1 MLMEKYLAA
10 AELISK
16 KAIVTGT
23 EKPLVKPYKGK
34 DLISQSKTAA
44 TPNEDGTMTYGTN
57 GLAER
62 MLDFPVTGEYILRI
76 RAGGDQA
83 GPDPVKMGILI
94 DGKQIQLV
102 EVKAQPKK
110 PEVYELHGSFV
121 RGQHRFG
128 VAFLNDY
135 YDQTNADPKLRGDR
149 NLYVEAFELQ
159 CPPGTAS
166 LPVSHKRII
175 TKMPEPG
182 QEKAVARELIRPFLE
197 RAYRRPVTD
206 AEVERI
212 GSFVDLALKNKGSF
226 LEGMQVAV
234 QAVLCSPQFLFRWEL
249 DPGRAQPGEVRDL
262 NDFEVASRL
271 SYFLWSSMPDEP
283 LFALAKKGELLKG
296 DNLRQQ
302 VTRMLADW
310 KARALV
316 NGFGD
321 QWLQIRNIFEIA
333 PDPKLFPRWSD
344 DLRGMM
350 KEETERFVEAIIK
363 EDHSV
368 LDLIDANFTFLNEKL
383 AGFYGIPGVKGAA
396 FQRVE
401 LPANSPRGG
410 VITQGAVLMATS
422 TPTRTSP
429 VIRGKWILE
438 QILGSPPPAPPADVP
453 PLNEQS
459 TVNQSASL
467 RERFTAHSKRPECA
481 TCHTRMDPLG
491 FALENFDATGG
502 WREKDG
508 KFNIDAR
515 GTLPDGRDFDG
526 APGLKKILKSGDKFV
541 ATLSEKLLT
550 YALGRGLDLN
560 DKPAVKSVVEVTK
573 KGDNKFSALVT
584 AIVTSDPFLKRKVA
598 DALTAN

>member
-1 MLMEKYLAA
+1 
-10 AELISK
+10 
-16 KAIVTGT
+16 
-23 EKPLVKPYKGK
+23 
-34 DLISQSKTAA
+34 
-44 TPNEDGTMTYGTN
+44 
-57 GLAER
+57 
-62 MLDFPVTGEYILRI
+62 
-76 RAGGDQA
+76 
-83 GPDPVKMGILI
+83 
-94 DGKQIQLV
+94 
-102 EVKAQPKK
+102 
-110 PEVYELHGSFV
+110 
-121 RGQHRFG
+121 
-128 VAFLNDY
+128 
-135 YDQTNADPKLRGDR
+135 
-149 NLYVEAFELQ
+149 
-159 CPPGTAS
+159 
-166 LPVSHKRII
+166 
-175 TKMPEPG
+175 MPAPG

-206 AEVERI
+206 TEVERI
-212 GSFVDLALKNKGSF
+212 GAFVDLALKNKGSF

-271 SYFLWSSMPDEP
+271 SYFLWSSLPDEQ
-283 LFALAKKGELLKG
+283 LFTLAKKGELLKG
-296 DNLRQQ
+296 DNLKQQ

-310 KARALV
+310 KSRALV

-368 LDLIDANFTFLNEKL
+368 LDLIDGNFTFLNEKL
-383 AGFYGIPGVKGAA
+383 AAFYGIPGVKGAV

-438 QILGSPPPAPPADVP
+438 QILGSPPPAPPPDVP

-459 TVNQSASL
+459 SVNQSASL

-481 TCHTRMDPLG
+481 ACHTRMDPLG
-491 FALENFDATGG
+491 YALENFDATGG

-526 APGLKKILKSGDKFV
+526 APGLKKILKSGDKFL
-541 ATLSEKLLT
+541 ATLTEKLMT
-550 YALGRGLDLN
+550 YALGRGTDLN
-560 DKPAVKSVVEVTK
+560 DKPALKAVVDVTK
-573 KGDNKFSALVT
+573 KGDDKFSALVT
-584 AIVTSDPFLKRKVA
+584 AIVTSDPFLKRKTA
-598 DALTAN
+598 DALTSN